1 MVAFDSILQDEQI
14 FWRQI
19 SRIAWL
25 KEGDRNKKFFY
36 IRASARK
43 RENVIKDLVDK
54 KGVWTEDD
62 EWVEITA
69 SSYFTEIFFLAAPS
83 IKQMDAA
90 LKNVSNKITDET

>member
-1 MVAFDSILQDEQI
+1 MIKLLVHKLQEVKQNGGFDSILQDEQI
-14 FWRQI
+14 FWRQR

-43 RENVIKDLVDK
+43 RKNAIKDLVDK

-62 EWVEITA
+62 E
-69 SSYFTEIFFLAAPS
+69 
-83 IKQMDAA
+83 
-90 LKNVSNKITDET
+90 

>member
-14 FWRQI
+14 FWRQR

-43 RENVIKDLVDK
+43 RKNAIKDLVDK

-62 EWVEITA
+62 E
-69 SSYFTEIFFLAAPS
+69 
-83 IKQMDAA
+83 
-90 LKNVSNKITDET
+90 

>member
-1 MVAFDSILQDEQI
+1 MNKFFGDKYQELLG
-14 FWRQI
+14 
-19 SRIAWL
+19 L
-25 KEGDRNKKFFY
+25 KKVTETKSFFY

-43 RENVIKDLVDK
+43 RKNAIKDLVDK
-54 KGVWTEDD
+54 KREWTEDD